1 MEEERFYFLLLKA
14 ELKSLKYNLTMALL
28 MFTLKSIL
36 V

>member
-1 MEEERFYFLLLKA
+1 MEEERFYFLILKA
-14 ELKSLKYNLTMALL
+14 ELTSLKYNLNMALL